1 MKLSRLYATAKDAEA
16 AAGALIEAGFRAGDF
31 EIVTADAKGW
41 ISKETLMG
49 KEVSKTNAAAYAEAL
64 RAGRILLLVNPLLGY
79 AEAAEKVL
87 AAPRGTEN
95 ATATVGF
102 EGTTWDEATPIS
114 SALFLPVLSKNPTP
128 FGTFWNV
135 PTLLKNYWF
144 FSDIFGGKLLSRK
157 PSPLSDSLGWKTLLT
172 DPAPFSSLLKMKV
185 LTKG

>member
-1 MKLSRLYATAKDAEA
+1 MKLSRLYANAEDA
-16 AAGALIEAGFRAGDF
+16 AASTGALLAAGFREGDF
-31 EIVTADAKGW
+31 EIVKADAKGW
-41 ISKETLMG
+41 ISKETLMA
-49 KEVSKTNAAAYAEAL
+49 KEVTKPHAAAYAEAL
-64 RAGRILLLVNPLLGY
+64 RAGKILLLVNPLLGY

-114 SALFLPVLSKNPTP
+114 SALFLPVLSKDPTP

-157 PSPLSDSLGWKTLLT
+157 PAPFSDRLGWKTLLK
-172 DPAPFSSLLKMKV
+172 DPAPLSSLLKMKV
-185 LTKG
+185 LTKR